1 MKKPIIYLVLLIF
14 AINCSNKNKE
24 NIMKNADTY
33 NTDSALPDKPDTAN
47 IIVDTASI
55 FKKDELEE
63 YKKNVIRKGDPNSF
77 TRLIIHYEDKS
88 NYKELHKYALI
99 MADKYHNGD
108 GYSQVFIN
116 IIAMN
121 NNNEYDD
128 ITDFAKINEKAK
140 SEALK
145 YLEKGAKLNDIDC
158 MSMLSEIYRNGIG
171 VEKNVKKADELK
183 EKIEKM

>member
-1 MKKPIIYLVLLIF
+1 LE
-14 AINCSNKNKE
+14 A
-24 NIMKNADTY
+24 
-33 NTDSALPDKPDTAN
+33 
-47 IIVDTASI
+47 IVDTASVFNKI
-55 FKKDELEE
+55 QIEE
-63 YKKNVIRKGDPNSF
+63 YKKGVIDKGDPNSF

-99 MADKYHNGD
+99 MADKYHSGD
-108 GYSQVFIN
+108 GYSQVFID

-128 ITDFAKINEKAK
+128 ITDFSKINEKAK

-158 MSMLSEIYRNGIG
+158 MSMLAEIYRNGIG
-171 VEKNVKKADELK
+171 VEKDAKKADELTRKIK
-183 EKIEKM
+183 EM